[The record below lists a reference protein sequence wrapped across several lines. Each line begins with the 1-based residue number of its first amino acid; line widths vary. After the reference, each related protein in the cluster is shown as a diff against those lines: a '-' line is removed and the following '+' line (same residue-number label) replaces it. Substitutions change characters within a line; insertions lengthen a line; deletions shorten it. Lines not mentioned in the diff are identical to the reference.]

1 MIAVTV
7 ALITFVC
14 VAGGALVGLLLGA
27 VLTPRHLESDSKDTV
42 KLGMGLVATM
52 TAILL
57 GLLIASA
64 KSFYDTQNAQITEM
78 SSKVILLD
86 RVLAHYGPETKEARE
101 LLRSAVSRVL
111 DALLRKGASADP
123 RVTAA
128 PSGSEILY
136 DKIQALSPQNDAQ
149 RVLQNQAISVAVDL
163 AKTRWLM
170 VQQSSTS
177 VSPPLLGALVC
188 WLVLIFF
195 SFGLLAPRTPIVAV
209 TLCLCALAVSSA
221 IFLVIDMYSPFSGVV
236 RVSSVSLQTALDR
249 LGK

>member
-27 VLTPRHLESDSKDTV
+27 VLPPRHLESDSKDTV

-57 GLLIASA
+57 GLLIA
-64 KSFYDTQNAQITEM
+64 
-78 SSKVILLD
+78 
-86 RVLAHYGPETKEARE
+86 
-101 LLRSAVSRVL
+101 
-111 DALLRKGASADP
+111 
-123 RVTAA
+123 
-128 PSGSEILY
+128 
-136 DKIQALSPQNDAQ
+136 
-149 RVLQNQAISVAVDL
+149 
-163 AKTRWLM
+163 
-170 VQQSSTS
+170 S